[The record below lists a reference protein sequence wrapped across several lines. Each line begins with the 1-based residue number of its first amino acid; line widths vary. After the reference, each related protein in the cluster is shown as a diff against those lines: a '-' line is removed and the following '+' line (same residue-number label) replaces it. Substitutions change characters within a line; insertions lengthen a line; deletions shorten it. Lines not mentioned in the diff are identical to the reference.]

1 MTAQGAVIQHI
12 TARDNSDYSPTQA
25 AMALDLAAALE
36 ALTPHTRTA
45 YQRQLAAF
53 RSYCDGCGWH
63 APTPAL
69 LRPTV
74 LEAWLASMR
83 LAGKSPATC
92 KQGKAAICWAARQAK
107 RAGLIN
113 ATDLADLVEVRVAGG
128 GGVRQGRWLTADDLH
143 RLVRS
148 QRGAGLRPVR
158 DRAILALLAGCAL
171 RRAELCDLRLEHLV
185 EQDGAPVAL
194 VNLTGKGSK
203 VRSVAIPQWARGYVA
218 AWLRIYRQ
226 QADPGPADPLISAI
240 DAGGRGSAT
249 TEPLRPASVH
259 RILRQ
264 ATAAAGLP
272 DLAPHD
278 LRRTAA
284 ALMERGGA
292 GLREIRDALGHASVA
307 TTERYLAT
315 TSGPATATLAM
326 DRLME
331 AHP

>member
-1 MTAQGAVIQHI
+1 MTAATPATLDVTG
-12 TARDNSDYSPTQA
+12 RDNRHYSPTQA

-45 YQRQLAAF
+45 YQRQLSAF
-53 RSYCDGCGWH
+53 RSYCDGCGWN

-83 LAGKSPATC
+83 LAGRSPATC
-92 KQGKAAICWAARQAK
+92 KQGKAAVCWAARQAK
-107 RAGLIN
+107 RAGLIS
-113 ATDLADLVEVRVAGG
+113 ATDLAELAEVRVSGG

-143 RLVRS
+143 RLVRA
-148 QRGAGLRPVR
+148 QRGAGVRPVR

-171 RRAELCDLRLEHLV
+171 RRAELCDLRIEHLA
-185 EQDGAPVAL
+185 EQDGEPLAL
-194 VNLTGKGSK
+194 VNLVGKGIK
-203 VRSVAIPQWARGYVA
+203 LRSVAIPLWARPYVRR
-218 AWLRIYRQ
+218 WLVLYRQ
-226 QADPGPADPLISAI
+226 QCDPGPSDPLVSAV
-240 DAGGRGSAT
+240 DGGGRGRAT

-264 ATAAAGLP
+264 ATNAAGLP
-272 DLAPHD
+272 DIAPHD

-284 ALMERGGA
+284 KLMEDGGA
-292 GLREIRDALGHASVA
+292 GLRAIRDALGHASVA

-315 TSGPATATLAM
+315 ASGPATATLAM